1 MLTFLTHPLAQTL
14 AILSYMFG
22 SMFISSSFVNVFVVC
37 VLLLAFDFWTV
48 KNITGRLMVGL
59 RWWSETQ
66 EDGQTVWRYEAQEEG
81 LNSTSLDVGVF
92 WIGLFTPLLFW
103 FLFGV
108 GSLFRL
114 NFDWLLLI
122 LTALTLTGANVA
134 GYVRCKQDARSKIMG
149 GLTSLAARTGMSTA
163 AGNMMQSA
171 AGTAFGFK

>member
-1 MLTFLTHPLAQTL
+1 MLTDQLPPLLELRRVVEEVGMMEGGEAE
-14 AILSYMFG
+14 G
-22 SMFISSSFVNVFVVC
+22 SSF
-37 VLLLAFDFWTV
+37 L
-48 KNITGRLMVGL
+48 
-59 RWWSETQ
+59 
-66 EDGQTVWRYEAQEEG
+66 
-81 LNSTSLDVGVF
+81 
-92 WIGLFTPLLFW
+92 TPLLFW